1 MNKSV
6 KDFLKVFLKVFI
18 GVLVLL
24 LMGFSLTFLLIE
36 AVEVIVDFSVGTF
49 FLVLLW
55 LTVFAATVT
64 GLIFYVKNEV
74 KKQ

>member
-1 MNKSV
+1 M
-6 KDFLKVFLKVFI
+6 FI
-18 GVLVLL
+18 GVLILL